1 VMPERGDSL
10 VDAFNIWKESGEDSA
25 CCDFALAVAVP
36 QIDDQTRGD
45 MEQLSKELGVTTFKL
60 FMSQKGRLM
69 LDNNEMMEAFKH
81 IKDIGGVA
89 KVHAENG
96 DIIAENQRR
105 LLARGVTGPEG
116 HPAAQPQEVEEEAVR
131 RACSLALAANVPLV
145 VSAPSCP
152 DVVAI
157 IAEYQARGLTVLGE
171 ARGAALALDG
181 SHYLNQCWSH
191 AAAFVTSPPLRDG
204 VAEELVGA
212 LKDGEGLDMVSSD
225 HTGISQAQRAAGQ
238 ENFTAIPQGITG
250 AEERMGL
257 VWSKAVEGEKME
269 PTRFVEVTSTAAAKM
284 LNIFPRKGCIAEG
297 SDADIVV
304 WNPVNVRT
312 VSQKDCQHGTDFNV
326 LEGVSIHGAPEF
338 VLSNGKIVVAEYQ
351 VNTTSGAGNF
361 VESTAFPPSLYDRV
375 QDKDR
380 AARPTPVQRES
391 MPASNGAPID
401 SVDSSFGLTTPRG
414 YSGAKEVFNKQLG
427 IYQRPMSAHGVRNQ
441 QDSTFSLTGS
451 GRPRPEA
458 VASVAE
464 VEEPAMTQEVARPH
478 TAGPTYGRRVSVRVN
493 APPGGKSG
501 TFW

>member
-1 VMPERGDSL
+1 VE
-10 VDAFNIWKESGEDSA
+10 AFNMWKESGEEAA

-36 QIDDQTRGD
+36 QMDEQTRGD
-45 MEQLSKELGVTTFKL
+45 MEQLSKELGVNCFKL

-69 LDNNEMMEAFKH
+69 LDNTELLEAFKH

-131 RACSLALAANVPLV
+131 RACSLALGANVPLV
-145 VSAPSCP
+145 VCAPSSP
-152 DVVAI
+152 DVVAV

-171 ARGAALALDG
+171 ARGAALAVEG
-181 SHYLNQCWSH
+181 SHYFNQCWSH
-191 AAAFVTSPPLRDG
+191 AAAFVASPPLREG
-204 VAEELVGA
+204 ESVPEELVNA
-212 LKDGEGLDMVSSD
+212 LKDGEGLDLVGSG

-238 ENFTAIPQGITG
+238 GNFTAIPQGMTG

-269 PTRFVEVTSTAAAKM
+269 PTRFVEVTSSAAAKM

-304 WNPVNVRT
+304 WNPANVRT
-312 VSQKDCQHGTDFNV
+312 VSQKDSQHGADFNV
-326 LEGVSIHGAPEF
+326 LEGVAIHGAPEF

-351 VNTTSGAGNF
+351 VNATSGSGNF

-380 AARPTPVQRES
+380 QARPTPVEREA
-391 MPASNGAPID
+391 MPSSNGVPID
-401 SVDSSFGLTTPRG
+401 SVDSGFGLTTPRG

-427 IYQRPMSAHGVRNQ
+427 IYQRPVSAHGVRNQ

-451 GRPRPEA
+451 GRPRPE
-458 VASVAE
+458 VAPVAE
-464 VEEPAMTQEVARPH
+464 VEEPPMTQEVVRPH
-478 TAGPTYGRRVSVRVN
+478 TAGPTFGRRVSVRVN

-501 TFW
+501 AFW